1 MNVSYIF
8 MVFLAFAV
16 LRAIGG
22 GGFRRRRWER
32 WERSGVLEEKVV
44 RLEGLVSEL
53 QEQAEQDRL
62 VLQRLE
68 EERDFLRQLYP
79 AKADKSTV

>member
-1 MNVSYIF
+1 MSFIVLA
-8 MVFLAFAV
+8 FLAFAV

-22 GGFRRRRWER
+22 GYRHRHR
-32 WERSGVLEEKVV
+32 WERSSLLEEKVTK
-44 RLEGLVSEL
+44 LEGMVSEL

-62 VLQRLE
+62 LLQRLE

-79 AKADKSTV
+79 SKAEARP